1 MKVKAIKN
9 YNLLKVEKGKEYNAC
24 PYYDVDSKQ
33 YIYFINNEY
42 ITEPE
47 FSSIF
52 KILKEKII

>member
-1 MKVKAIKN
+1 MKVKAIKDYDLIN
-9 YNLLKVEKGKEYNAC
+9 VKKEKEYSVY
-24 PYYDVDSKQ
+24 PYYDIDSKQ